1 MNRLQRQRLRRRDEG
16 RRRVGVVTAGTAVV
30 GSVLAATFGVLL
42 ANTDADA
49 AAVDAA
55 ATSDDT
61 VPLPS
66 YGSTSDSDD
75 VTRTPLS
82 PVDPEPAGSAA
93 PPAVTAPQTSSTQ
106 LSPPTRAPRKS
117 AKSKRHASSGAS

>member
-1 MNRLQRQRLRRRDEG
+1 
-16 RRRVGVVTAGTAVV
+16 
-30 GSVLAATFGVLL
+30 
-42 ANTDADA
+42 
-49 AAVDAA
+49 VDAA
-55 ATSDDT
+55 AISDDT
-61 VPLPS
+61 VSLPS

-93 PPAVTAPQTSSTQ
+93 PPAVTAPQTSSTL
-106 LSPPTRAPRKS
+106 LSPPTQAPRRS